1 MPSSACCSKSRAWP
15 LCCEAAFQAHIHSTL
30 VARDTARLRNRNK
43 ARSIALG
50 LDTQEGGLIIAS
62 PTFVLSLPE
71 YHPEEPARTLS
82 LAPPAHADT
91 GGPANAV
98 HGLTAAMANTNL
110 EDTHSST
117 DLAQTNSS
125 IATGSTSNVRFF
137 QPYTGSPEE
146 SAKISQRGFIAKC
159 LFPGCEASVRNSD
172 KMMAIEN
179 LYSFHQK
186 ASHPEWAISETV
198 EERCQLTEK
207 P

>member
-15 LCCEAAFQAHIHSTL
+15 LCCEAALQAHMHSAL

-71 YHPEEPARTLS
+71 YHPEEPARVLS
-82 LAPPAHADT
+82 LAPPVHADT
-91 GGPANAV
+91 GGPADAV
-98 HGLTAAMANTNL
+98 HGLTAEMANTNL
-110 EDTHSST
+110 KDTHFSM
-117 DLAQTNSS
+117 DLAQTNPSF
-125 IATGSTSNVRFF
+125 ATGSTSNIGFV

-146 SAKISQRGFIAKC
+146 SAKISQRGFVAKC

-172 KMMAIEN
+172 KMVAIEN
-179 LYSFHQK
+179 LYLFHQK
-186 ASHPEWAISETV
+186 ASHPEWAISGTIEG
-198 EERCQLTEK
+198 RCQVTDIA
-207 P
+207 